1 MSHSLD
7 NNEQQREPT
16 TSPSI
21 VQEAQ
26 NIFGD
31 DYLREEDEMAY
42 FIDEKE
48 RIDENVLHV
57 GRKKSKKRMSK
68 QAHGILSST
77 FQ

>member
-26 NIFGD
+26 DIVGS
-31 DYLREEDEMAY
+31 DYSRGENEMTY
-42 FIDEKE
+42 FIVDKE
-48 RIDENVLHV
+48 AVNENVLHV
-57 GRKKSKKRMSK
+57 GRKKSKKIMSR
-68 QAHGILSST
+68 
-77 FQ
+77 